1 MTSISA
7 QPRVAILGLGLMGSG
22 MARRLLGAGFPLTVY
37 NRSADKAASLVADGA
52 RLAPSPRDAATGAQ
66 FIVSMV
72 ADDTASRGL
81 WLGERGALSEMSPG
95 AIIIESSTVTTG
107 WINELAGAARA
118 KEVELLD
125 APVTGSRTQA
135 ASGELNFLVGGSEA
149 ALEKARPLFAAM
161 GRSATRVG
169 PTGSGALLKLI
180 NNFLCGVQAAS
191 LAEALS
197 LIENAGLD
205 REIATQILA
214 NGAPGSPLLKT
225 LSSRMM
231 GRDYAPHFHL
241 ALMRKDL
248 EYSLKEAA
256 ERGVNLSTAQSAL
269 EAFERAVASGLG
281 MQDVSAVIEPLRD
294 LRTPG

>member
-1 MTSISA
+1 MTSTSA
-7 QPRVAILGLGLMGSG
+7 TATRRDSRARPHGLRDG
-22 MARRLLGAGFPLTVY
+22 RRLLGAGFPLTVY

-52 RLAPSPRDAATGAQ
+52 RLAASPREAATGAE

-72 ADDTASRGL
+72 ADDAASRGL
-81 WLGERGALSEMSPG
+81 WFGDRGALSEISPG
-95 AIIIESSTVTTG
+95 GIMIESSTVTTG
-107 WINELAGAARA
+107 WINELADAARA
-118 KEVELLD
+118 KDVELLD

-191 LAEALS
+191 LAEALAV
-197 LIENAGLD
+197 IESAGLD

-225 LSSRMM
+225 LASRMTA
-231 GRDYAPHFHL
+231 RDYTPHFHL
-241 ALMRKDL
+241 SLMRKDL

-256 ERGVNLSTAQSAL
+256 ERGVNLSTARAAL
-269 EAFERAVASGLG
+269 EAFERAAASGLG
-281 MQDVSAVIEPLRD
+281 MQDVSAVVEPLREV
-294 LRTPG
+294 